1 MTAWPAL
8 LLALVAVVV
17 LLAIVRA
24 RGRAAA
30 REARRAEAL
39 GRLAERVET
48 VLGQLR
54 PPRPPPLEP
63 TLPSAPVPVPLIAD
77 RLPGRAA
84 FLEVVA
90 AEIDTEA
97 GEVRLTV
104 AVARAAAETTC
115 EALADAV
122 REATGE
128 QAYAIGPTTVAFVL
142 RGLGRAAG
150 LGALARIESLAASSG
165 RAIERDPG
173 ESSAE
178 LVSRLLEPPPAAEA
192 EARSGP
198 ASAGPDRGS

>member
-30 REARRAEAL
+30 REARRVEAL

-48 VLGQLR
+48 VVGQLR

-63 TLPSAPVPVPLIAD
+63 TLPRVPAPVPLIAD

-90 AEIDTEA
+90 AEIDAEP
-97 GEVRLTV
+97 GDVRLTV
-104 AVARAAAETTC
+104 AVARAAAETTT

-128 QAYAIGPTTVAFVL
+128 QAYAVGPTTVAFVL
-142 RGLGRAAG
+142 RGLGRAGA
-150 LGALARIESLAASSG
+150 LGALARIETLAASTG
-165 RAIERDPG
+165 TAVERGTD
-173 ESSAE
+173 ESAVE
-178 LVSRLLEPPPAAEA
+178 VVARLLEQEA
-192 EARSGP
+192 PG
-198 ASAGPDRGS
+198 